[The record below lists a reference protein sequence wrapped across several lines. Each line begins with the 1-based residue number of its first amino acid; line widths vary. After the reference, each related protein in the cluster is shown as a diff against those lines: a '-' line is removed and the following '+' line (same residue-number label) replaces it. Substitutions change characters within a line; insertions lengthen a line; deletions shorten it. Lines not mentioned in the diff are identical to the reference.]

1 MEEQRIEQILDAAEE
16 AAAAGASI
24 EPTGFWKVV
33 TELKRDP
40 SLRERYGRR
49 VAAIDRRA
57 FESWAFL
64 MIPMGLGTALMIV
77 LTLGGLLLVAWAYRL
92 EDPWSWL
99 TFGAGT
105 GVLLVTTHS
114 LGHLLVG
121 ASFGMRFTHWFI
133 GSLPFPY
140 PGVKV
145 DYESYLAVPPKRRAW
160 MHASGALV
168 TKMVPLALVGA
179 AIAADLPVWVAWSLV
194 AVSVITIITDV
205 AWSTKAS
212 DWKKYHREMSFS

>member
-24 EPTGFWKVV
+24 EPTGFWRVV

-57 FESWAFL
+57 FESWAL
-64 MIPMGLGTALMIV
+64 LAIPVGLGTVLMVVATLAGLFLIAL
-77 LTLGGLLLVAWAYRL
+77 AYRL
-92 EDPWSWL
+92 EDPWDWVVFL
-99 TFGAGT
+99 LGT
-105 GVLLVTTHS
+105 GLLLVTTHG

-121 ASFGMRFTHWFI
+121 KSSGMRFTHWFI
-133 GSLPFPY
+133 GSIWQPQ

-145 DYESYLAVPPKRRAW
+145 DYESYLAASPRRRAW

-168 TKMVPLALVGA
+168 TKAVPFALVGA
-179 AIAADLPVWVAWSLV
+179 AIAADLPAWVPWGLV
-194 AVSVITIITDV
+194 ALGVATIITDV